1 MAQTAHTPGPWRI
14 TSHGNNKSNYIP
26 IYTEDGLWIT
36 EAKGRGGI
44 RGSMVG
50 PNNNDEI
57 AANAALIAAAPDM
70 LAALI
75 KLLPIVDHFIKNKD
89 FLPLV
94 EANDAIVKAT
104 TFELSK

>member
-1 MAQTAHTPGPWRI
+1 MAKPAHTPGPWHI
-14 TSHGNNKSNYIP
+14 TSHGNDKSNYIP

-70 LAALI
+70 LEALQHI
-75 KLLPIVDHFIKNKD
+75 ASLPILEITSGDIGKCR
-89 FLPLV
+89 
-94 EANDAIVKAT
+94 DAIAKAT